1 MPTEV
6 TRRRFVFQTLGVIG
20 GTMVAGELLPLL
32 AAAARRK
39 QVLRV
44 AVERDFETLRPDIS
58 AGFTNAMLKRLIYTT
73 PLLWGSKQRA
83 DGALIYDL
91 DTIEPLLVTAYKI
104 SEDRQLIEFTLR
116 PNAKFANGDPL
127 DAQALKD
134 SCAWL
139 YANGGSGGNQLKVNG
154 LPSAEHLEVVD
165 AVTVR
170 LHLDRPVARDYAVV
184 QTVVFFAALVIVV
197 VNILVD
203 LMYAWLDPRI
213 RVAG

>member
-1 MPTEV
+1 
-6 TRRRFVFQTLGVIG
+6 
-20 GTMVAGELLPLL
+20 
-32 AAAARRK
+32 
-39 QVLRV
+39 
-44 AVERDFETLRPDIS
+44 
-58 AGFTNAMLKRLIYTT
+58 MLKRLIYTT

-154 LPSAEHLEVVD
+154 LPSAEHLDVVD
-165 AVTVR
+165 DVTVR